1 VPRNL
6 GVAAAAVVYVVA
18 SCTIVSALGRA
29 HRGSL
34 KARAEPEAHAAV
46 AVDPPKPAPGRESEP
61 APPVPV
67 AVAPAPSPPR
77 SEPPPMPAPP
87 PPAVEARVEPI
98 PPLAPSPAPARPA
111 AGPAELS
118 VLEQLDPF
126 FKTPAAKEKWNLDEI
141 DLAAERRLGDRLN
154 AMVMLPKLNRLY
166 WNEAMQTRLEEAA
179 SPVLEGRAR
188 KDLKYE
194 FHVLDDDLFNAFS
207 HPGGHVYV
215 TRGLMNGI
223 SEDQDYALQF
233 ILAHE
238 IAHVDQGHA
247 IRALRD
253 PALKALPYGTLELF
267 CLFIFPAG
275 YGEKFEFDADDW
287 AYRQSQRLAMSRHET
302 QGFLSIL
309 TRYAAAN
316 GFPLGA
322 KSIDKDAP
330 IPLFDLH
337 IRTHP
342 PARERLKRIK
352 EKLDQAVKED
362 G

>member
-1 VPRNL
+1 MPRNL

-34 KARAEPEAHAAV
+34 KARAEPETPAAAV
-46 AVDPPKPAPGRESEP
+46 ADPPRPMPSRTPEP
-61 APPVPV
+61 APPVAV
-67 AVAPAPSPPR
+67 AVAPAPEPPR
-77 SEPPPMPAPP
+77 SEPPPKPA
-87 PPAVEARVEPI
+87 AVVEPAAV
-98 PPLAPSPAPARPA
+98 PTPSPAPARPA
-111 AGPAELS
+111 AGPAELT
-118 VLEQLDPF
+118 VLERLDPF

-141 DLAAERRLGDRLN
+141 DLAAERRLGDRLY

-179 SPVLEGRAR
+179 APILEGRTR

-194 FHVLDDDLFNAFS
+194 FHVLDDDMFNAFS

-233 ILAHE
+233 LLAHE

-275 YGEKFEFDADDW
+275 YGEKFEFEADDW
-287 AYRQSQRLAMSRHET
+287 AYRQSQRLMMSRHET

-352 EKLDQAVKED
+352 EKLDQAVKKD